1 MKKDLL
7 RRLPV
12 SAIRLAPRR
21 LTAWATGALAL
32 LIAAPLPTSVRA
44 SLAVALG
51 LDQLTTLADRVIVGE
66 VLSVRSAWEP
76 GHKRI
81 FTNIEVQ
88 VAETWK
94 GGSAVGGKVLIQQPG
109 GRVDD
114 IESRVYG
121 LAEFHTGDRAVLF
134 LKGAERASAVL
145 GLGQGMRPLRFD
157 EAARTWMVQSAD
169 RSTAVTS
176 DPRGHFVPSP
186 ADPVLPLATLRAQI
200 LQLVQR

>member
-7 RRLPV
+7 RRVPV
-12 SAIRLAPRR
+12 PALRPTCRRLAS
-21 LTAWATGALAL
+21 WATAALAL
-32 LIAAPLPTSVRA
+32 VVAAGLPTSVRA
-44 SLAVALG
+44 SLATVLG

-66 VLSVRSAWEP
+66 VLSVKSTWDS

-94 GGSAVGGKVLIQQPG
+94 GTAAAGGKILIQQPG
-109 GRVDD
+109 GQVGD

-121 LAEFHTGDRAVLF
+121 LAEFHTGQRAVLF
-134 LKGAERASAVL
+134 LKGAESASAVL

-157 EAARTWMVQSAD
+157 EAARTWMVDSAD
-169 RSTAVTS
+169 RRAAVKS
-176 DPRGHFVPSP
+176 GPGGHFVPSA
-186 ADPVLPLATLRAQI
+186 ADPVLPLASLRAQI

>member
-1 MKKDLL
+1 M
-7 RRLPV
+7 
-12 SAIRLAPRR
+12 
-21 LTAWATGALAL
+21 GALAL
-32 LIAAPLPTSVRA
+32 VIAAGLPTTVRA
-44 SLAVALG
+44 SLATFLG

-66 VLSVRSAWEP
+66 VLSVKSTWDS

-94 GGSAVGGKVLIQQPG
+94 GATAAGGKILIQQPG
-109 GRVDD
+109 GQVGD

-121 LAEFHTGDRAVLF
+121 LAEFHTGQRAVLF
-134 LKGAERASAVL
+134 LKGAESASAVL

-157 EAARTWMVQSAD
+157 DAARTWMVDSAD
-169 RSTAVTS
+169 RRAAVKP
-176 DPRGHFVPSP
+176 DPSGHFVPSA
-186 ADPVLPLATLRAQI
+186 ADPVLPLASLRAQI

>member
-7 RRLPV
+7 RRVPV
-12 SAIRLAPRR
+12 PAIRLTLRR
-21 LTAWATGALAL
+21 FAWWATGALAL
-32 LIAAPLPTSVRA
+32 VIAAALPTPVRA
-44 SLAVALG
+44 SLATVLG

-66 VLSVRSAWEP
+66 VLSVKSRWDS
-76 GHKRI
+76 GHTRI

-94 GGSAVGGKVLIQQPG
+94 GAAAAGGKILIQQPG
-109 GRVDD
+109 GQVGD

-121 LAEFHTGDRAVLF
+121 LAEFHTGQRAVLF
-134 LKGAERASAVL
+134 LKGAESASAVL

-157 EAARTWMVQSAD
+157 EAARTWMVESAD
-169 RSTAVTS
+169 RRAAVRP
-176 DPRGHFVPSP
+176 DPNGHFVTSP

-200 LQLVQR
+200 LKLVQR

>member
-7 RRLPV
+7 RRVPV
-12 SAIRLAPRR
+12 SAIRWAPRR
-21 LTAWATGALAL
+21 LALWAAGVVALVISAGV
-32 LIAAPLPTSVRA
+32 ASSGQA
-44 SLAVALG
+44 SLATALG

-66 VLSVRSAWEP
+66 VLSVKSAWEP

-81 FTNIEVQ
+81 FTNIEIQ
-88 VAETWK
+88 VAESWK
-94 GGSAVGGKVLIQQPG
+94 GSSAVGGRILVQQPG
-109 GRVDD
+109 GQVDD

-121 LAEFHTGDRAVLF
+121 LAEFHTGQRAVLF

-157 EAARTWMVQSAD
+157 AAARTWMVESAD
-169 RSTAVTS
+169 RSAAVKP